1 MSLHAL
7 ERLLFELN
15 RGIVTPDQLRS
26 DAQSLFAGR
35 DLSPDEQRWMTDG
48 DVLAL
53 YRHGV
58 HPLLLA
64 PASRIFGLDAQQ
76 LREALAPALGER
88 KL

>member
-15 RGIVTPDQLRS
+15 RGVVKPDQLRE
-26 DAQSLFAGR
+26 DPGEVFANR
-35 DLSPDEQRWMTDG
+35 DLTVEERDWLDRG

-64 PASRIFGLDAQQ
+64 PASRIFGLDPQEF
-76 LREALAPALGER
+76 RDALAPAIGER
-88 KL
+88 TQ